1 MPSSPSTAVRSI
13 VTDLF
18 RQYDIPPPSS
28 SKTNKRTR
36 TEGKYGEEITSR
48 NRLNELKEK
57 ASKPNPRQRIKSQQ
71 NKPPQQIK
79 EHVYY

>member
-1 MPSSPSTAVRSI
+1 MPSSPSTALRSI
-13 VTDLF
+13 LTDLF

-36 TEGKYGEEITSR
+36 TEGKYGEEITSS

-57 ASKPNPRQRIKSQQ
+57 ASKSNPRQRIKNQQ
-71 NKPPQQIK
+71 KKPSQQIK